1 MNTGLREKNDF
12 EKHFFKLMNN
22 AFFGK
27 TMEIFRKFRDIKLN
41 AKERT
46 KNYLVSEPSYKKLL
60 QSSS

>member
-22 AFFGK
+22 AFFGR

-41 AKERT
+41 AK
-46 KNYLVSEPSYKKLL
+46 KLL
-60 QSSS
+60 QSFS